1 MGIPTPHFNP
11 SGRNM
16 ETNYSSLWITL
27 LNTVF
32 ASVAFMVWYMINVEE
47 KQEAPKQEDI
57 RIIAEDQEEEEENV
71 EANNEEK
78 HLYIQP
84 SLRNQDNILSYTEYC
99 AYGPSKPKREQSQ
112 ELYKELYKPAP
123 VQEKPKKTVAAP
135 VNDVT
140 KPGTFQWPRQDD
152 VIESLRSMNK
162 PSPSISDD
170 LAKKLSDNGIMRSQ
184 ASDEKRDSDVRVSE
198 AARASGRLIPKKQVC
213 VVWDVF
219 QATSR
224 PGLEHAN
231 SSPEASPSPRV
242 RKPLK
247 MINNGQQRDNNKS
260 KYRFTQNLK
269 QQNTAVRA
277 I

>member
-1 MGIPTPHFNP
+1 MSIIPTPHLNLS
-11 SGRNM
+11 SGRNTM

-32 ASVAFMVWYMINVEE
+32 ASVAFMVWYLINVEE
-47 KQEAPKQEDI
+47 KQGDSKQEEI
-57 RIIAEDQEEEEENV
+57 RIVDEDKEEEDDV
-71 EANNEEK
+71 DTNEEK

-99 AYGPSKPKREQSQ
+99 AYEPSQSKQESAQ
-112 ELYKELYKPAP
+112 ELYKELYKPAI
-123 VQEKPKKTVAAP
+123 QEKPKKTVKIAP
-135 VNDVT
+135 VEVDQ
-140 KPGTFQWPRQDD
+140 PRTFQWPRQDD

-162 PSPSISDD
+162 PGLSISHD
-170 LAKKLSDNGIMRSQ
+170 LAQKLSDNGIMRRSQ
-184 ASDEKRDSDVRVSE
+184 DSDDNNSDVRVSD
-198 AARASGRLIPKKQVC
+198 AARACGRLLPKKQVC

-231 SSPEASPSPRV
+231 SSPDASPSPRV
-242 RKPLK
+242 RKPMK
-247 MINNGQQRDNNKS
+247 IIGNGQQRDK
-260 KYRFTQNLK
+260 KYRFTQNMK
-269 QQNTAVRA
+269 QQNNTVRA